1 MSKLPHWLGSGLV
14 SEGLDSGLSRSR
26 VTGSGTISLTLRDA
40 CTCAVSCRLVAHE
53 FQSLMSR
60 QVINPTS
67 VQTGECAA
75 LEATSQEQSIS
86 VLHLWKKHWSLSVFW
101 AAGSFRF
108 GYGWKWLTPMVQHT
122 NANFDP
128 SCESMGSPVLN
139 HIDMWIS
146 SIRWNPEIPWAHLGA
161 SRPWIQR
168 TKSRQ

>member
-1 MSKLPHWLGSGLV
+1 MHIESFPPAVLCDVVELKTVLFQYVVSVAPCPSFHTGSGLV

-60 QVINPTS
+60 QVINPSS

-86 VLHLWKKHWSLSVFW
+86 VLHLWKKHWSLSVF
-101 AAGSFRF
+101 
-108 GYGWKWLTPMVQHT
+108 
-122 NANFDP
+122 
-128 SCESMGSPVLN
+128 
-139 HIDMWIS
+139 
-146 SIRWNPEIPWAHLGA
+146 
-161 SRPWIQR
+161 
-168 TKSRQ
+168 